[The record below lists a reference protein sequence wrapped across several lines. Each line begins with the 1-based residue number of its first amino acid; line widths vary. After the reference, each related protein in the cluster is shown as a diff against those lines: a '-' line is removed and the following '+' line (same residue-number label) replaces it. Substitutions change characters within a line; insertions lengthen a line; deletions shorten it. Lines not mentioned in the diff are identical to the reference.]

1 VKNKILDFA
10 YWFCALLVRFLFFL
24 NGGLTIIGR
33 ENIPYNRG
41 VIIALNHV
49 SYLDPP
55 LVGAV
60 LPRRATFLARRGLFS
75 IPLLGSFV
83 RLFALPLDRE
93 HPQPSI
99 IKETIKRLTN
109 GGLIV
114 IFPEGRRSDTG
125 ELQSASQGVGLL
137 ASRGNAS
144 VVPAL
149 ITGSDKA
156 LPPGAKW
163 LRRARI
169 SILFDRPIYASSTIE
184 KGGGTRYQYR
194 DITEKV
200 MSAIR
205 DLQKRTTSG

>member
-1 VKNKILDFA
+1 MKDTVLDFI
-10 YWFCALLVRFLFFL
+10 YRFCALVVKFLFTL
-24 NGGLTIIGR
+24 NGGLTVTGG
-33 ENIPYNRG
+33 ENIPHDRG

-60 LPRRATFLARRGLFS
+60 LPRRATFLARKGLFS
-75 IPLLGSFV
+75 IPLLGGFV
-83 RLFALPLDRE
+83 RLFALPVDRE

-99 IKETIKRLTN
+99 FKEIIKRLTG

-114 IFPEGRRSDTG
+114 IFPEGERSDTG
-125 ELQSASQGVGLL
+125 EIQSGREGVGLL
-137 ASRGNAS
+137 ASRGNVP

-156 LPPGAKW
+156 LPPGAIW

-169 SILFDRPIYASSTIE
+169 SILFDRPIYASSTIDE
-184 KGGGTRYQYR
+184 SGGTRYRYR

-205 DLQKRTTSG
+205 DLQNRTSSG